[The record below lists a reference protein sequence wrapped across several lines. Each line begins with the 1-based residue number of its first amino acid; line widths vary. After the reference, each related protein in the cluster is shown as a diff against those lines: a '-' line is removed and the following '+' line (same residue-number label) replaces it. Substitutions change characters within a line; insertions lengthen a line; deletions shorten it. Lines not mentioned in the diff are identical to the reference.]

1 MAGSSS
7 RRSQRDKGSRGTK
20 RTPDS
25 TSSTSPSPEK
35 RPRRSRRRQ
44 TDDDEEGNL
53 RQKQEDF
60 HRHQTKDEEE
70 DVEEGEVIEEE
81 EPRGGG
87 GGGGDAESLSIEETN
102 KLRAKLGLAPLDL
115 PGSSK
120 KTAEEEASYEKRG
133 EVFVKTENISDK
145 IETEKIKERLAAQ
158 REKRRILDK
167 LSKTKGLADSSS
179 SSDDEEGAVSWV
191 EKSRQL
197 ERLKAEQ
204 KAREL
209 EELDREIQ
217 RQEEEKQKE
226 FLARQRAYRET
237 DLKGMAVSHS
247 FDSIKEGQA
256 VVLTLKD
263 KEVLD
268 DEEEDVL
275 ENVNI
280 VDEEKAAENVSN
292 KKKGKQDYNPYEV
305 EDDSD
310 GRNLL
315 SKYDEAVHG
324 KKKESF
330 RLGSDQVVNMKEQ
343 MERLKQE
350 EIEGKIKF
358 SLDDVGIKGIAS
370 EFYTQQEMEQF
381 KKPKKVKGK
390 KRVLRKRNIEEE
402 IVPLDVASSSSTN
415 DFGSR
420 RSRTQV
426 KQEADDDRGFPST
439 SSSSSSQSKL
449 DVSRIK
455 KEVLDQNMDS
465 DDEEDSVDQDMSSV
479 VVDDDADQELQE
491 ALERARKLKE
501 KQAKNEVDTVVKI
514 AKEINIKREE
524 DDSIPSTITSGTII
538 MDSTAEFCRNLGD
551 LSFVA
556 TKVKEESSSS
566 DEEMEEGEDDGRQQE
581 EDPMEIIRRMREEKK
596 RGKPTATVT
605 SSSFS
610 NKTGDWRE
618 VDLDAEEEE
627 YFAREGLSSS
637 SSHHKKKHK
646 EIKAVPI
653 LEEEP
658 DVSVGVAAALKLAK
672 TKGYLEE
679 DPSNKKSASLSL
691 RKSGIEAEKYT
702 IEEKFYEEDRGRRER
717 YSGALQEFKDKA
729 GYKPDVKLDYV
740 DDNGRLLS
748 AKEAFRTLS
757 HKFHG
762 KGPGKN
768 KIDKRQQKLEKESKL
783 RQMSS
788 IDTPLNTV
796 HKLQEKT
803 KELQLPYVV
812 ISGSGTSLIKK

>member
-20 RTPDS
+20 RTDS
-25 TSSTSPSPEK
+25 SSSTSPVPEK

-44 TDDDEEGNL
+44 TDDDDEEVDL

-81 EPRGGG
+81 ESR
-87 GGGGDAESLSIEETN
+87 GGGDAESLSIEETN
-102 KLRAKLGLAPLDL
+102 KLRAKLGLAPLDI

-120 KTAEEEASYEKRG
+120 KTTEEEEDSYEKRG

-179 SSDDEEGAVSWV
+179 SSDDEEGALSWV

-226 FLARQRAYRET
+226 FLARQRAYKET

-292 KKKGKQDYNPYEV
+292 KKKGKQDYNPYEID
-305 EDDSD
+305 DDSD

-315 SKYDEAVHG
+315 SKYDEAIHG

-343 MERLKQE
+343 MEKLKQE

-370 EFYTQQEMEQF
+370 EFYTHQEMEQF

-390 KRVLRKRNIEEE
+390 KKVLRKRNIEEE
-402 IVPLDVASSSSTN
+402 IVPLNVPSSSSSS

-420 RSRTQV
+420 RNRSQI
-426 KQEADDDRGFPST
+426 KQETDDDKGFSST
-439 SSSSSSQSKL
+439 SSSSQSKL

-455 KEVLDQNMDS
+455 QEVLDQNMDS
-465 DDEEDSVDQDMSSV
+465 DDEEDSVDRDMSSV
-479 VVDDDADQELQE
+479 VIDDDADQELQE
-491 ALERARKLKE
+491 ALERARKLRE
-501 KQAKNEVDTVVKI
+501 RQAKSEVDTVVKI
-514 AKEINIKREE
+514 AKEISVKREE
-524 DDSIPSTITSGTII
+524 DNSIPSTITSGTII
-538 MDSTAEFCRNLGD
+538 MDATAEFCRNLGD
-551 LSFVA
+551 LSFA
-556 TKVKEESSSS
+556 TTKIKEESESE

-581 EDPMEIIRRMREEKK
+581 EDPMEIIRRLREEKK
-596 RGKPTATVT
+596 RGKQTATVT

-610 NKTGDWRE
+610 NRTGDWRE

-627 YFAREGLSSS
+627 YFAREGLPSSS
-637 SSHHKKKHK
+637 SHHHKKKHK

-679 DPSNKKSASLSL
+679 DPSNKKSASVST

-717 YSGALQEFKDKA
+717 YSGALQEFKDKP